1 MVTYAS
7 RENGEDGST
16 VRATRSD
23 VETCKRLV
31 TMSAANL
38 VDKLV
43 EIERAI
49 GRATTADV
57 HAMVLEAQGCV
68 LDIQRQLIDTLRE
81 NARLRERMEKCEP
94 TSMARLREVLL
105 PSNAEV
111 AWELARRVRPA
122 PEDTTAALPIHL
134 AAS

>member
-1 MVTYAS
+1 V
-7 RENGEDGST
+7 
-16 VRATRSD
+16 
-23 VETCKRLV
+23 KRLV

-38 VDKLV
+38 VNKLM
-43 EIERAI
+43 EIERSI

-57 HAMVLEAQGCV
+57 HALVLEAQGCV
-68 LDIQRQLIDTLRE
+68 LEIQRQIIDTLRE

-94 TSMARLREVLL
+94 TSMVRLRDVLL

-111 AWELARRVRPA
+111 AWELARRVRSA
-122 PEDTTAALPIHL
+122 SEENAVALAIHL